1 MKVHYDKTGTF
12 DVNYVGARA
21 ILPSL
26 SGDLPLDS
34 YQVLARPYTIAD
46 GQINTF
52 ISKTPIGMKV
62 YKAKGSQAGNT
73 AKTQAT
79 YYGARSNEFGYANY
93 EILLRGPQDLVDL
106 PKADQDIPV
115 DKQPDYL
122 HLDIKR

>member
-1 MKVHYDKTGTF
+1 
-12 DVNYVGARA
+12 
-21 ILPSL
+21 
-26 SGDLPLDS
+26 
-34 YQVLARPYTIAD
+34 
-46 GQINTF
+46 
-52 ISKTPIGMKV
+52 MKV